1 MKKIYLILMSV
12 SLALIGWGVC
22 KTQVV
27 GFSLQESFSEENSL
41 VMSVNSIHQRD
52 DFYNIQ
58 VEYPQFTD
66 AGDAFNKKI
75 SSLIE
80 GKIESFKKDARDN
93 YEARRETAL
102 PENPLPEHPEQKFD
116 FIGSWEPA
124 QLNNDYISFVV
135 YLYYYVGGAHG
146 ATEVHAFNY
155 DLKKE
160 REIALL
166 DFLNSSQQSFEKLAD
181 LSKQKVS
188 LQLENKDTGL
198 DSFLEEMI
206 ENGTEPTQENYG
218 DFNFNYNSLTVYFQ
232 KYQVAPGAAGPITIV
247 FYENEL
253 YENSIESRY
262 LE

>member
-1 MKKIYLILMSV
+1 MKKIYLILMVV
-12 SLALIGWGVC
+12 SLALI
-22 KTQVV
+22 

-41 VMSVNSIHQRD
+41 KMSVNSIHQKD

-58 VEYPQFTD
+58 VEYPQFAD
-66 AGDAFNKKI
+66 AGDIFNEKI
-75 SSLIE
+75 SNLIE

-102 PENPLPEHPEQKFD
+102 SENPLPEHPEYKFD
-116 FIGSWEPA
+116 FIGFWEPA
-124 QLNNDYISFVV
+124 QLNNNYISFVV
-135 YLYYYVGGAHG
+135 HLHYFVGGAHG

-155 DLKKE
+155 DLKEE
-160 REIALL
+160 REITLF
-166 DFLNSSQQSFEKLAD
+166 DFLNSSRQNFEKLAD

-188 LQLENKDTGL
+188 LQLENEGIEL
-198 DSFLEEMI
+198 DSFLEKVI
-206 ENGTEPTQENYG
+206 ERGTEPTQENYG

-232 KYQVAPGAAGPITIV
+232 KYQVAPGVTGPITIV

-253 YENSIESRY
+253 EENSIDSRY

>member
-1 MKKIYLILMSV
+1 
-12 SLALIGWGVC
+12 
-22 KTQVV
+22 
-27 GFSLQESFSEENSL
+27 
-41 VMSVNSIHQRD
+41 
-52 DFYNIQ
+52 
-58 VEYPQFTD
+58 
-66 AGDAFNKKI
+66 
-75 SSLIE
+75 
-80 GKIESFKKDARDN
+80 
-93 YEARRETAL
+93 
-102 PENPLPEHPEQKFD
+102 
-116 FIGSWEPA
+116 
-124 QLNNDYISFVV
+124 
-135 YLYYYVGGAHG
+135 LYYYVGGAHG